1 MSDHDIPHTTPAERA
16 ELEKLVQDNWHSKV
30 VSPYSDWDT
39 SKLQAYLAEKGAQAT
54 DSAGATKDTLL
65 QKVKGLWYETEED
78 AESAYTKVQN
88 WIFDR

>member
-39 SKLQAYLAEKGAQAT
+39 TKLQAYLAEKGQVAT
-54 DSAGATKDTLL
+54 NAAGDSKESLL
-65 QKVKGLWYETEED
+65 AKVKGLWYETEET
-78 AESAYTKVQN
+78 AENAYTKVQD